1 MLNDKT
7 EKIQLKKIDN
17 KNLESTELTCQ
28 AREMSHKTK
37 IIIKKNKSQQII
49 KSSIQ

>member
-7 EKIQLKKIDN
+7 EKNQLKKIDN

-37 IIIKKNKSQQII
+37 IITKKKQITTNY
-49 KSSIQ
+49 KV

>member
-1 MLNDKT
+1 MKDVEWQNWKKL
-7 EKIQLKKIDN
+7 IKKIDN

-37 IIIKKNKSQQII
+37 IITKKKQII
-49 KSSIQ
+49 TNYKV

>member
-17 KNLESTELTCQ
+17 KNLESTELTWQ
-28 AREMSHKTK
+28 AREMSYKTK
-37 IIIKKNKSQQII
+37 III
-49 KSSIQ
+49 

>member
-7 EKIQLKKIDN
+7 EKNQLKKIDN
-17 KNLESTELTCQ
+17 KNLESTELTWQ

>member
-1 MLNDKT
+1 MKDVEWQNWK
-7 EKIQLKKIDN
+7 KSIKKIDN

-37 IIIKKNKSQQII
+37 IITKTKTNHNKL
-49 KSSIQ
+49 